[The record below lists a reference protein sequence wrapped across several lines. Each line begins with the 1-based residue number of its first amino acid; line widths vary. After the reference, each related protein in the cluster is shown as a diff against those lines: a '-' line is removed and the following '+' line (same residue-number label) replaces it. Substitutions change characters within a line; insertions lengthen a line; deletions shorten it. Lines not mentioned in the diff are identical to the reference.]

1 MKAKK
6 KLLSF
11 VFAALMLV
19 PCMAALTACGG
30 GTAGHTHTWEEK
42 YSYDSLSHW
51 KKCTQCGETTQKKDH
66 DYEVDTCKV
75 CGYVDTSKSPA
86 QKKEMSKYFV
96 GVKATYEK
104 ESFIDSDGQ
113 PREFKDLV
121 DRQID
126 VLAQD
131 ILTRLYYVYG
141 DHRTKTGPYVWGYP
155 FPLFDLNGNESDK
168 IYRYNKSLTN
178 PALADSATM
187 LAELGDDF
195 YEASEEGTAALTE
208 VKIDDLSDYQK
219 SLLIKDSNK
228 NIFANTSFFNQ
239 IGAATG
245 QNMKVD
251 KDGLDKS
258 LVAETSKQWIISDL
272 SVDNDKGAN
281 ETAKNALKLAI
292 AQELGS
298 SDSTNYDYLIEKK
311 IDKLGYDSTFA
322 EKLVNIIN
330 EKVIG
335 NALVDKDNEYY
346 NIIKTQYDGKINAD
360 NVKGMNGSA
369 DYSETNSPRLYKGY
383 KVIVPQIVKSALE
396 NKFLDTQVSL
406 YPAFNKKAVD
416 YTTNAAGFAEAR
428 RYETMTL
435 IPKVNTDYTKL
446 AVKIK
451 GVDVGGGAALSFDVK
466 INDSQIYHK
475 RVSLTNEEQVLEID
489 LSEYGSRTPFE
500 AYQGNKTADVNNN
513 IFVNSVVDDFDE
525 KNFIKFT
532 FDNRNNAKF
541 IVTFDGYY
549 NKKW

>member
-1 MKAKK
+1 MSI
-6 KLLSF
+6 L
-11 VFAALMLV
+11 
-19 PCMAALTACGG
+19 
-30 GTAGHTHTWEEK
+30 
-42 YSYDSLSHW
+42 DN
-51 KKCTQCGETTQKKDH
+51 
-66 DYEVDTCKV
+66 
-75 CGYVDTSKSPA
+75 GYGK
-86 QKKEMSKYFV
+86 
-96 GVKATYEK
+96 
-104 ESFIDSDGQ
+104 
-113 PREFKDLV
+113 
-121 DRQID
+121 
-126 VLAQD
+126 
-131 ILTRLYYVYG
+131 ILQT
-141 DHRTKTGPYVWGYP
+141 D
-155 FPLFDLNGNESDK
+155 
-168 IYRYNKSLTN
+168 
-178 PALADSATM
+178 
-187 LAELGDDF
+187 
-195 YEASEEGTAALTE
+195 
-208 VKIDDLSDYQK
+208 
-219 SLLIKDSNK
+219 
-228 NIFANTSFFNQ
+228 
-239 IGAATG
+239 
-245 QNMKVD
+245 
-251 KDGLDKS
+251 
-258 LVAETSKQWIISDL
+258 TSKQWIISDL
-272 SVDNDKGAN
+272 SVDDAKGAN

-298 SDSTNYDYLIEKK
+298 SDSVNYDYLIEKK

-346 NIIKTQYDGKINAD
+346 DIIKSQYGGKINTD
-360 NVKGMNGSA
+360 SVKAMNDSA

>member
-11 VFAALMLV
+11 VLAALMLV

-42 YSYDSLSHW
+42 YSYDSSGHW
-51 KKCTQCGETTQKKDH
+51 KKCTQCSKTTEKENH
-66 DYEVDTCKV
+66 DYNVDTCKV
-75 CGYVDTSKSPA
+75 CGYVDKSKTPP
-86 QKKEMSKYFV
+86 QKEAMSKYFS

-104 ESFIDSDGQ
+104 EKFIDSDGTEKEF
-113 PREFKDLV
+113 RELV

-131 ILTRLYYVYG
+131 ILIRLNYVYG
-141 DHRTKTGPYVWGYP
+141 DLRTFEWAWRSSFELRRLDGQDAYKY
-155 FPLFDLNGNESDK
+155 D
-168 IYRYNKSLTN
+168 
-178 PALADSATM
+178 DSVSGFKQVAKVYTENM
-187 LAELGDDF
+187 LAKLSDDDLDAIF
-195 YEASEEGTAALTE
+195 EKNSTYSLTE
-208 VKIDDLSDYQK
+208 VDINNLVDYQK
-219 SLLIKDSNK
+219 SLLIKDTGN
-228 NIFANTSFFNQ
+228 NILASTALFNL
-239 IGAATG
+239 IGANAG
-245 QNMKVD
+245 QNMKVVS
-251 KDGLDKS
+251 KVAGKRLDTDDSKKW
-258 LVAETSKQWIISDL
+258 LVSDL
-272 SVDNDKGAN
+272 TSNNAQ
-281 ETAKNALKLAI
+281 NALKLMI
-292 AQELGS
+292 AQELTEDEG
-298 SDSTNYDYLIEKK
+298 DDYDALIGL
-311 IDKLGYDSTFA
+311 IDTLGYKPDFS
-322 EKLVNIIN
+322 ENLIKIIN
-330 EKVIG
+330 NKIIG
-335 NALVDKDNEYY
+335 VDRINEDNGYY
-346 NIIKTQYDGKINAD
+346 DIIKNKYKGKITPDNTDLIDAD
-360 NVKGMNGSA
+360 SE
-369 DYSETNSPRLYKGY
+369 YSENNSPRLYKGY
-383 KVIVPQIVKSALE
+383 KVIVRQIVKSALE
-396 NKFLDTQVSL
+396 NKFTDTVSL

-435 IPKVNTDYTKL
+435 IPKANTDYTKL

-541 IVTFDGYY
+541 TVTFDGYY
-549 NKKW
+549 DKKA